1 VKTDSYIQAYLK
13 IKVMKKV
20 LLITSILALG
30 FGCILVAGG
39 NDLGYIGFVLG
50 LIGLYIVDK
59 SIVLGE

>member
-1 VKTDSYIQAYLK
+1 
-13 IKVMKKV
+13 MKKV

-39 NDLGYIGFVLG
+39 NNLGYIGFVLG

-59 SIVLGE
+59 SIILGE